1 MSIYFDTN
9 SIVVRER
16 AEFWQEVVCST
27 FVPLECAFPDRQ
39 NFQGRLRSHS
49 VAGLGLV
56 EVQACEQTVV
66 RDTSSIS
73 RSDDEFVLVSLALE
87 GRAQVSQ
94 EGREAILEVGDFAI
108 YDTRR
113 PYRLHFDSAFSQ
125 TVVQIP
131 RNSLQQRLCNLE
143 YLTALSM
150 SRDNPLNGLV
160 FDFFTGLAALE
171 NRVGESQQAR
181 ITEQGLDLLAM
192 ALSERVKGQA
202 QGSRRS
208 GLLLRI
214 KDHIQANLAD
224 TKLSL
229 ASVSVRFGVST
240 RYVSSLFQDEQ
251 TSFGRYLLGS
261 RLQRCASDLR
271 EPLLANRQISEIA
284 WRWGFSDVAYFS
296 RVFRQR
302 FGVPAREYRLETSPT
317 PGHKKTDLLKVGF

>member
-1 MSIYFDTN
+1 MSIFFDTDN
-9 SIVVRER
+9 IAARER
-16 AEFWQEVVCST
+16 AEFWQEVVCNT
-27 FVPLECAFPDRQ
+27 FVPLSCAFSDRN

-49 VAGLGLV
+49 IATLSLV
-56 EVQACEQTVV
+56 DVQACRQTVV
-66 RDTSSIS
+66 RDAARIS

-113 PYRLHFDSAFSQ
+113 PYRLHFGSAFRQ

-131 RNSLQQRLCNLE
+131 RKSLQQRLCNLE

-171 NRVGESQQAR
+171 NRVGETQQVR

-202 QGSRRS
+202 QGSKRS
-208 GLLLRI
+208 ALLLRI
-214 KDHIQANLAD
+214 KDHIQSNLTD
-224 TKLSL
+224 TTLTL
-229 ASVSVRFGVST
+229 PCVSARFGIST
-240 RYVSSLFQDEQ
+240 RYLNSLFHDEE
-251 TSFGRYLLGS
+251 TSFGRYLLSS
-261 RLQRCASDLR
+261 RLQHCANDLR
-271 EPLLANRQISEIA
+271 EPLLVNRQISEIA

-302 FGVPAREYRLETSPT
+302 YGLTAREYRTVVSR
-317 PGHKKTDLLKVGF
+317 

>member
-1 MSIYFDTN
+1 MNAMSIYFDTN
-9 SIVVRER
+9 SIAVQER

-27 FVPLECAFPDRQ
+27 FVPLECAFSDRQ
-39 NFQGRLRSHS
+39 NFHGRLRSHS
-49 VAGLGLV
+49 IAGLALV
-56 EVQACEQTVV
+56 EVQACSQTVV

-94 EGREAILEVGDFAI
+94 EGREALLEVGDFAI

-113 PYRLHFDSAFSQ
+113 PYRLHFDSAFRQ

-143 YLTALSM
+143 YLTALSL
-150 SRDNPLNGLV
+150 SRDDPLNGLV

-192 ALSERVKGQA
+192 ALSERVEGQA

-240 RYVSSLFQDEQ
+240 RYISSLFQDEQ
-251 TSFGRYLLGS
+251 TSFGRYLLAS

-302 FGVPAREYRLETSPT
+302 FGVPARQYRLEASPT
-317 PGHKKTDLLKVGF
+317 RCA